1 MRGGSRSEIDA
12 AVPEPRI
19 IVEHVSKRFRVGA
32 RHGSLRDTVAA
43 WMVRGRPHNTTA
55 TSLWALRDISLQVRP
70 GEALGV
76 IGPNGAG
83 KSTLLR
89 LLAGILRPDDG
100 RLTLS
105 GPVAAMIELG
115 AGFHPDLTGRENVF
129 LHGAIIGLSRGE
141 IRRRFDE
148 IVAFAEIGDALDS
161 PVKHYS
167 SGMHARL
174 GFALALAARAHVLL
188 VDEVLSV
195 GDRSFRARCI
205 DRMRRLLLEGAAIV
219 FVSHDLDTVAR
230 FCTRA
235 VLLSGGRVLCDGAP
249 GEAVTRYHD
258 AAADSLLMPPVDG
271 RPPVEVVG
279 ARLLDAHGRPIAV
292 CWPGDQIRFE
302 YTVRFNVAIPR
313 PSYGLYLTRAEDQ
326 LIMYETSSTRLG
338 VEDLPAEAGDERTI
352 ACDCA
357 LNVDAGR
364 YALGL
369 HVRDRDGARYACEQ
383 RAIATLD
390 VRRAAG
396 PADTSG
402 PAWIAP
408 RWRFGDRPAAD
419 DSSSGQTHRLELD
432 RGVAEAVRP

>member
-1 MRGGSRSEIDA
+1 MPHPS
-12 AVPEPRI
+12 I
-19 IVEHVSKRFRVGA
+19 IVERVSKRFRLGA
-32 RHGSLRDTVAA
+32 RHGSLRDAIAA
-43 WMVRGRPHNTTA
+43 RMARGVRNDTA
-55 TSLWALRDISLQVRP
+55 AKSLWALRDVSFEARP

-89 LLAGILRPDDG
+89 LLAGILRPDG
-100 RLTLS
+100 GQLALT

-129 LHGAIIGLSRGE
+129 LHGAILGLSRGE

-148 IVAFAEIGDALDS
+148 IVAFAEIDDALDS

-174 GFALALAARAHVLL
+174 GFALALAARARVLL

-195 GDRSFRARCI
+195 GDRSFRSRCL
-205 DRMRRLLLEGAAIV
+205 DRMRQLLREGVAIV

-235 VLLSGGRVLCDGAP
+235 ILLSAGRMLCDGAP
-249 GEAVTRYHD
+249 GQAVARYHE
-258 AAADSLLMPPVDG
+258 AAADALLMPPVDG
-271 RPPVEVVG
+271 RPPVELVR
-279 ARLLDAHGRPIAV
+279 ARLLDARGRPIAA
-292 CWPGDQIRFE
+292 CRPGEDVRFE
-302 YTVRFNVAIPR
+302 YTVRFNAAIPR

-326 LIMYETSSTRLG
+326 MVLYETSSTRLG
-338 VEDLPAEAGDERTI
+338 VEDRPAAAGDERTI
-352 ACDCA
+352 ACDWTV
-357 LNVDAGR
+357 NVNAGR

-383 RAIATLD
+383 RAVAMLD
-390 VRRAAG
+390 VSTPAG
-396 PADTSG
+396 PVETSG

-408 RWRFGDRPAAD
+408 RWRCGDRDINGEP
-419 DSSSGQTHRLELD
+419 SPNQTARLESL
-432 RGVAEAVRP
+432 RRIAEVVPP